1 MSQVVLAR
9 IDDRLIHGQVII
21 KWIES
26 VDPTEILIIDAG
38 LCHDDFL
45 LQIFKSMIPDGVSL
59 RIMDEKSAIAY
70 LLERSEERKV
80 LLLTRSPLTFLTL
93 QQSGISFPEVNI
105 GCMGH
110 MPQRGHFYKSL
121 YATEAEIAA
130 IRHLQKSGTKFI
142 YRPFPRDVG
151 ETLL

>member
-21 KWIES
+21 KWINA
-26 VDPTEILIIDAG
+26 VHPTEILIIDAG

-45 LQIFKSMIPDGVSL
+45 LQIFKSMIPDEMCL
-59 RIMDEKSAIAY
+59 HIMDEESAIAY
-70 LLERSEERKV
+70 LLEQNEVRRV

-93 QQSGISFPEVNI
+93 RQNGIQFPEVNI

-110 MPQRGHFYKSL
+110 MPERGHFYKSL
-121 YATEAEIAA
+121 YATPAEIAA
-130 IRHLQKSGTKFI
+130 IHHLQKNGTKFV
-142 YRPFPRDVG
+142 YRPFPRDIG
-151 ETLL
+151 ETLS